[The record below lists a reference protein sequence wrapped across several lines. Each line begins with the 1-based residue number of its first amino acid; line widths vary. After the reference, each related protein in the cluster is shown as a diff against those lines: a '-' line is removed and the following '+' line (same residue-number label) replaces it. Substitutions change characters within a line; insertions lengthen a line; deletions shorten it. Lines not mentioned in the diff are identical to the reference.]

1 MRYTIIFSI
10 FALLICGC
18 KKDKYTTVPQLKYKS
33 VNTKQLHRG
42 ETLVFTLSFTDKEG
56 DLTDK
61 VIFRKVNRPCV
72 NDPSGGFI
80 DSSNVVPTFPTGKN
94 QSGELIITLTY
105 NDVNPQC
112 SPRNDTAIFKFVLRD
127 KALNK
132 SDTAVSDQIIIYN

>member
-1 MRYTIIFSI
+1 MRYTIIISI
-10 FALLICGC
+10 LALLIYGC

-61 VIFRKVNRPCV
+61 LIFQKVVKNCSRS
-72 NDPSGGFI
+72 NFI
-80 DSSNVVPTFPTGKN
+80 DSSNAVPTFPSGKN
-94 QSGELIITLTY
+94 QAGELLVTLTY

-112 SPRNDTAIFKFVLRD
+112 SPRNDTAIFKFLLRD

>member
-10 FALLICGC
+10 LVLLISGC

-61 VIFRKVNRPCV
+61 LIYQKVVKGCPGSN
-72 NDPSGGFI
+72 FI
-80 DSSNVVPTFPTGKN
+80 DSSNAVPTFPSGKN
-94 QSGELIITLTY
+94 QAGELLVTLTY

-112 SPRNDTAIFKFVLRD
+112 SPKNDTAIFKFLLRD

>member
-10 FALLICGC
+10 FVLLICGC

-61 VIFRKVNRPCV
+61 LIYQKVVKGCPGSN
-72 NDPSGGFI
+72 FI
-80 DSSNVVPTFPTGKN
+80 DSSNSVPTFPTGKN
-94 QSGELIITLTY
+94 QAGEILVTLTY

-112 SPRNDTAIFKFVLRD
+112 SPKNDTAIFKFLLRD
-127 KALNK
+127 QALNK